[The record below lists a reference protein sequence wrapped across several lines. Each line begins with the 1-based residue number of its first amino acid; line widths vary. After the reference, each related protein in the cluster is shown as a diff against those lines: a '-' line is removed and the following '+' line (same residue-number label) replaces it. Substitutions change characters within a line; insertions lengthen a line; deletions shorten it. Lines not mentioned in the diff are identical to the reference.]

1 MATQEDVYQPKDAIT
16 AGIKSTLITGGAGAL
31 VSSVQNTLTKQ
42 NVTAWGIFTRT
53 GGTIAV
59 FAAMGGTYEFTKLAS
74 ANLREKDDSW
84 NTAIGGF
91 LAGSVLG
98 MRFRTMPAVLGYGAG
113 LAVLLGTFDYT
124 GGVLTGYEKDP
135 NVDEYD
141 RKEQLRKNKRRPIQ
155 ETIQELGEGRGIYG
169 PGYEERRRE
178 RIKQSY
184 NIEVPAK
191 ESWLTGRR
199 D

>member
-1 MATQEDVYQPKDAIT
+1 MASQERLYQPKDAVT
-16 AGIKSTLITGGAGAL
+16 AGIKSTMITGSAGAM
-31 VSSVQNTLTKQ
+31 VSAIQNTLTKQ
-42 NVTAWGIFTRT
+42 NVSAWGVVTRT

-59 FAAMGGTYEFTKLAS
+59 FAAMGGAYEFTKLAS

-91 LAGSVLG
+91 LAGGVLG
-98 MRFRTMPAVLGYGAG
+98 LRFRNLPAVLGYGAA

-135 NVDEYD
+135 SIDEYE
-141 RKEQLRKNKRRPIQ
+141 RKEYLRKNRRRPIQ
-155 ETIQELGEGRGIYG
+155 ETIEELGEGRGIYG

-178 RIKQSY
+178 RIRQKY
-184 NIEVPAK
+184 GIDVAAREA
-191 ESWLTGRR
+191 
-199 D
+199 